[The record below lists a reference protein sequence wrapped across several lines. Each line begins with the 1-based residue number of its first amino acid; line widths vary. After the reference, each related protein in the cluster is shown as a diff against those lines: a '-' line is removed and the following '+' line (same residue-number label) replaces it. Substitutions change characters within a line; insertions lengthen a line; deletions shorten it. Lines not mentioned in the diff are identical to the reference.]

1 MTSLKILLKSID
13 KMKLL
18 LSILIGDKISVF
30 VSDEET
36 IIDGENMSEIK
47 SELLKLADSSRR
59 LIAGSLNVFLYDYD
73 LSKRSKHIPFP
84 FKKNDELKL
93 KLMKLYDDV
102 FKDGEPYS
110 KETINKLGELKQ
122 AIIAIRNDVISQ
134 IPESSPL
141 KADL

>member
-1 MTSLKILLKSID
+1 MTRPKILLKSID
-13 KMKLL
+13 KMNLL

-36 IIDGENMSEIK
+36 IIDGENMTELK

-59 LIAGSLNVFLYDYD
+59 FIAGSLNVFLYDYD
-73 LSKRSKHIPFP
+73 L
-84 FKKNDELKL
+84 KKNDELEL

-122 AIIAIRNDVISQ
+122 AIITIRNDVISQ

>member
-13 KMKLL
+13 KMNLL

-36 IIDGENMSEIK
+36 IIDGENMTELK

-59 LIAGSLNVFLYDYD
+59 FIAGSLNVFLYNYD
-73 LSKRSKHIPFP
+73 L
-84 FKKNDELKL
+84 KKNDELEL

>member
-13 KMKLL
+13 KMNLL

-36 IIDGENMSEIK
+36 IIDGENMTELK

-59 LIAGSLNVFLYDYD
+59 FIAGSLNVFLYDYD
-73 LSKRSKHIPFP
+73 L
-84 FKKNDELKL
+84 KKNDELEL

-122 AIIAIRNDVISQ
+122 AIITIRNDVISQ

>member
-13 KMKLL
+13 KMNLL

-36 IIDGENMSEIK
+36 IIDGENMTELK

-59 LIAGSLNVFLYDYD
+59 FIAGSLNVFLYDYD
-73 LSKRSKHIPFP
+73 LSKRSEL
-84 FKKNDELKL
+84 ELKL
-93 KLMKLYDDV
+93 IKLYDDV

>member
-36 IIDGENMSEIK
+36 IIDGENMTELK
-47 SELLKLADSSRR
+47 SELLKLTNSSRR
-59 LIAGSLNVFLYDYD
+59 FIAGSLNVFLYDYD
-73 LSKRSKHIPFP
+73 LSK
-84 FKKNDELKL
+84 NDELEL